1 MASFASL
8 LVILKPTPRHPPLRA
23 NGTQLCASD
32 FWALDSAGRGSPKVA
47 WSLEGPSQVT
57 HRPRSSSPRQE
68 LTQSRIWG
76 EQSASPSF
84 EGPEALQSWGPLSPL
99 GLVSWLGGARHQLR
113 WAELRAKLGDGRAV
127 CLLHGAGMSLG
138 PAFGYRR
145 GIFAVQFPN
154 HSLKICKDSE
164 QLALG
169 LREAAGCLVLHAN
182 HCYRKRSQPSPRGS
196 RRRGGWW

>member
-32 FWALDSAGRGSPKVA
+32 FWALDSARRGSPKVA

-57 HRPRSSSPRQE
+57 HRPRSSSSRQE
-68 LTQSRIWG
+68 LAQSRIWG
-76 EQSASPSF
+76 EQSASPS
-84 EGPEALQSWGPLSPL
+84 PEALQSWGPLSPL
-99 GLVSWLGGARHQLR
+99 GLVSWQGGDGRQLR
-113 WAELRAKLGDGRAV
+113 RAELRAKLGDGRAV
-127 CLLHGAGMSLG
+127 CLLHRAGTSLG

-145 GIFAVQFPN
+145 GLFAVQFPN
-154 HSLKICKDSE
+154 HSLKICKDSK

-169 LREAAGCLVLHAN
+169 LREAAGCPVLHAN
-182 HCYRKRSQPSPRGS
+182 HCSRKRSQPSPRGS
-196 RRRGGWW
+196 RRRRGWR